1 MTRKGIMKQNCN
13 ILLQSITGFSHITG
27 RLCTRI
33 RRMASNQ
40 NEIHGGISRSISK
53 ILCSVACRCVWKL
66 FATSG
71 FNNYHLSPVLYC
83 IVPDRDKSSM
93 IERYWHDTHTG
104 ARCVRKK
111 KYIILQRGEL
121 ACFHFFYFHQN

>member
-1 MTRKGIMKQNCN
+1 MKQNCN

-53 ILCSVACRCVWKL
+53 ILCSVACRCV
-66 FATSG
+66 
-71 FNNYHLSPVLYC
+71 
-83 IVPDRDKSSM
+83 
-93 IERYWHDTHTG
+93 
-104 ARCVRKK
+104 
-111 KYIILQRGEL
+111 
-121 ACFHFFYFHQN
+121 